1 MNNIGDYAFI
11 SCSDLTSITIPN
23 SVTTIGV
30 AAFNDCKGL
39 TSVIIGNNVKSI
51 GESAFSCCRSLTS
64 VIIGSDVTSIGNYA
78 FDGADISTVIS
89 LIENPFTI
97 NGKTSSNRTFTN
109 NTFNNATLYVPIGT
123 IDRYKAS
130 EGWKDFVHIEVGNPT
145 GINAVEKTTNNNTTI
160 YDLNGIRQHEPKK
173 GVNIINGKKIIVK

>member
-1 MNNIGDYAFI
+1 MV
-11 SCSDLTSITIPN
+11 IPS
-23 SVTTIGV
+23 SVTNLESE
-30 AAFNDCKGL
+30 AFWYCEGL
-39 TSVIIGNNVKSI
+39 TSVTIGNSVTNI
-51 GESAFSCCRSLTS
+51 GF
-64 VIIGSDVTSIGNYA
+64 GA

-89 LIENPFTI
+89 LIDNPFTI
-97 NGKTSSNRTFTN
+97 NGKTSSDRTFTN

-130 EGWKDFVHIEVGNPT
+130 EGWKDFVRIEEGNPT

-173 GVNIINGKKIIVK
+173 GVNIINGKKVVVK